1 MVEEGSDPAEDLNPV
16 HEGEII
22 DEFQEGIDDTQ
33 REEPRT
39 LGRSALIA
47 LVVAIIIA
55 ISVLLLQS
63 DNSDSFLGRTGRAIG
78 ILGSAVEHL
87 HPCEIISNSEL
98 EEILGTSLSKGTE
111 LSAENPLGEMICGF
125 NSADSQEPLILI
137 SIFHSDRFEQF
148 MQVAEYTVT
157 HLFDGNRGAE
167 GYTKVVG
174 DLGDRAYWGGAGDN
188 NWNGLHV
195 LLGDAYLHLTL
206 PTGVRILTQAEAED
220 IARIL
225 LARIQ

>member
-1 MVEEGSDPAEDLNPV
+1 MVEEGSDQAEDLNPENEEV
-16 HEGEII
+16 II
-22 DEFQEGIDDTQ
+22 EEVQDGSDDTQ
-33 REEPRT
+33 GEEPRT

-63 DNSDSFLGRTGRAIG
+63 GNSGSFFGRTGPAIG
-78 ILGSAVEHL
+78 IPGSGVEHL
-87 HPCEIISNSEL
+87 HPCEVISNSEL
-98 EEILGTSLSKGTE
+98 EEILGTTLSKGAE

-125 NSADSQEPLILI
+125 NSLESQEPLILI
-137 SIFHSDRFEQF
+137 SMFHSDRFEHF
-148 MQVAEYTVT
+148 MQVAEYTVA

-167 GYTKVVG
+167 GATEFVG
-174 DLGDRAYWGGAGDN
+174 DLGDRAYWGGAGGDH
-188 NWNGLHV
+188 WNGLHV
-195 LLGDAYLHLTL
+195 LLGDAYLHLTI
-206 PTGVRILTQAEAED
+206 PTGVRILTQAEAEE

>member
-1 MVEEGSDPAEDLNPV
+1 MVEEGSDPTDDLNP
-16 HEGEII
+16 EREAEIT
-22 DEFQEGIDDTQ
+22 DEIQEGSDDIQ

-47 LVVAIIIA
+47 LIVAIIIA

-63 DNSDSFLGRTGRAIG
+63 GNSDSLLGRTGRAIG
-78 ILGSAVEHL
+78 IPGSGVEHL
-87 HPCEIISNSEL
+87 HPCELISNSDL
-98 EEILGTSLSKGTE
+98 EEILGTSLTKGAERST
-111 LSAENPLGEMICGF
+111 ENPLGEMVCGF
-125 NSADSQEPLILI
+125 NSSDSQEPLILI
-137 SIFHSDRFEQF
+137 SIFHSDRFENF
-148 MQVAEYTVT
+148 MQVADYTVT

-167 GYTKVVG
+167 GDTEVVG
-174 DLGDRAYWGGAGDN
+174 DLGDRAYWGGAGGDH
-188 NWNGLHV
+188 WNGLHI

>member
-1 MVEEGSDPAEDLNPV
+1 MVEEGSDPAEDLNPE
-16 HEGEII
+16 HEDEII
-22 DEFQEGIDDTQ
+22 DEVQEGSDDTQ

-55 ISVLLLQS
+55 ISVILLQS
-63 DNSDSFLGRTGRAIG
+63 GNSDSLLGRTGRAIG
-78 ILGSAVEHL
+78 IPGSAVEHL
-87 HPCEIISNSEL
+87 HPCELISNSEL
-98 EEILGTSLSKGTE
+98 EEILGTSLTKGEE

-125 NSADSQEPLILI
+125 NSSESQDLLLLI
-137 SIFHSDRFEQF
+137 SIFHTDRFETFLQ
-148 MQVAEYTVT
+148 ADGYTVSQ
-157 HLFDGNRGAE
+157 LFDGNRGAE
-167 GYTKVVG
+167 GATEVVG
-174 DLGDRAYWGGAGDN
+174 DLGVRAYWGGAGDD

-206 PTGVRILTQAEAED
+206 PTGVRILTQTEAED

-225 LARIQ
+225 LAKIQ

>member
-1 MVEEGSDPAEDLNPV
+1 MVEEGSDPAEDLNPE
-16 HEGEII
+16 HEDEII
-22 DEFQEGIDDTQ
+22 DEVKEGSDDTQ
-33 REEPRT
+33 RDEPRT
-39 LGRSALIA
+39 FGRSALIA

-55 ISVLLLQS
+55 ISVLLLPS
-63 DNSDSFLGRTGRAIG
+63 GNSDSLIGRTGPAIG
-78 ILGSAVEHL
+78 IPGSGVEHL

-98 EEILGTSLSKGTE
+98 EEILGASLSKGAE
-111 LSAENPLGEMICGF
+111 LTAENPFGEMICSF
-125 NSADSQEPLILI
+125 NSANSQEPLILI
-137 SIFHSDRFEQF
+137 SIFHTDRFESF
-148 MQVAEYTVT
+148 MQIDEYSVT

-167 GYTKVVG
+167 GATEFV
-174 DLGDRAYWGGAGDN
+174 DDMGDRAYWGGAGGD